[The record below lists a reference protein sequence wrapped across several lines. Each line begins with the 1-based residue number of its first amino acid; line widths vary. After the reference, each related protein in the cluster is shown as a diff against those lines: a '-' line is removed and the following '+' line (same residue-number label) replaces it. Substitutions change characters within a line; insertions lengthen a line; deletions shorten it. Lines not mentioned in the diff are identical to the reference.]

1 MNLFFDMLAK
11 GRPSREMLAAAA
23 VWAVATVGLDPG
35 AIAAA
40 ENGPL
45 PAKKL
50 SLTTSDGVSLAAW
63 YYPAGEGTS
72 PKATVI
78 VVHDLEGSHESVEPL
93 SKSLQQA
100 GYAVVAPDLRG
111 HGASTSRIGAGG
123 RGGELD
129 AGSLRKADLLAIAA
143 STGGR
148 IRDQATARGD
158 LEAVHGWIKDQ
169 SESLDINRLC
179 IVGSGAG
186 ATLAMLW
193 TVADTAWPPTT
204 KGPQGGHVRAIA
216 MISPEWTVKGGISIT
231 PAIKANPISRTLP
244 IMLLSGS
251 SDKDARKLTDQLK
264 SMRPRQWIVQGPGEK
279 REMAEGVE
287 KTSDASVFCIHA
299 ASPLSADKLAG
310 DTESRIPTMVTAFF
324 DLAMQDAR

>member
-1 MNLFFDMLAK
+1 MSRFFHRVAQ
-11 GRPSREMLAAAA
+11 GHPSLEMLVAAAFGA
-23 VWAVATVGLDPG
+23 VVAMGLAPA

-40 ENGPL
+40 EGGPL

-50 SLTTSDGVSLAAW
+50 ALTTSDGVSLAAW

-93 SKSLQQA
+93 SKSLQQS

-111 HGASTSRIGAGG
+111 HGASTSRIGPAG

-129 AGSLRKADLLAIAA
+129 AASLRKADLLAIAA
-143 STGGR
+143 SAGGR
-148 IRDQATARGD
+148 IRDHATARGD
-158 LEAVHGWIKDQ
+158 LEAVYGWIKDQ
-169 SESLDINRLC
+169 SESLDANRLC

-186 ATLAMLW
+186 GTLTMLW
-193 TVADTAWPPTT
+193 TIADAAWPPTT

-216 MISPEWTVKGGISIT
+216 MISPEWMVKGGISIT
-231 PAIKANPISRTLP
+231 PAIKANPIGRTLP
-244 IMLLSGS
+244 IMLISGS
-251 SDKDARKLTDQLK
+251 SDKDARKITDQLK
-264 SMRPRQWIVQGPGEK
+264 SMRPKQWIVQGPGEK
-279 REMAEGVE
+279 REIADGLE

-310 DTESRIPTMVTAFF
+310 DTESRIPTMVTAFL
-324 DLAMQDAR
+324 DLAMGDAR